1 MKKCL
6 ALILCFCVIAS
17 TFSIFTQAIDIEIDL
32 SDLFNPPAG
41 GDNGNDG
48 GDTGDTGDSG
58 DTGDTGDS
66 GDTDDSGDSGD
77 TDDSGDTGDT
87 GDNGDTGEDS
97 QDKPSSSRPGNGIEV
112 DNHTSGNSDKDKE
125 KEEEKKE
132 EVVYNSKFDDVTEDK
147 WFYSY
152 VTELASK
159 GIVEG
164 YEDGSFRPQNNVT
177 RAEFIKLLVVC
188 MDYPTSAL
196 PSFDDVKE
204 KDWFYSYVSTAVKNG
219 IVVKEEY
226 GNSFK
231 PNEVI
236 SREEA
241 AKLLV
246 RAAGIETGKFET
258 PYADSQDEYVVA
270 LYTICLMQGTVD
282 TESGKRFFNP
292 ETGITRAETST
303 VFSRLLQYKAD
314 PEKFVEEKMEE
325 YGLEELKTVM
335 AATSDFNNEI
345 YGIGVSPMSFY
356 FYTLDKNA
364 DHNFFSNSLLASYES
379 AFSHLPEI
387 FTFTDIMFEK
397 EQIGDSIRIKV
408 FLKSISDTYSLQ
420 DLLDIR
426 QYGEIYADKTVKELF
441 GGIDLSSLSDIEKA
455 RIIYSFLVRNTAF
468 VDESESR
475 DIHYTALGV
484 FSLKQGTCQGFSSAF
499 NMLARSAGL
508 DSCAVSFDNHSF
520 NCILTGGEYLF
531 FDGAYEVSSRLYS
544 PKDSTS
550 VKDEEYS
557 FFALSH
563 DKMQNVHG
571 NFSLP
576 LAFWCTLE

>member
-6 ALILCFCVIAS
+6 ALILCFCMIAS

-32 SDLFNPPAG
+32 SDLFAPPAG
-41 GDNGNDG
+41 GDDGNDG
-48 GDTGDTGDSG
+48 E
-58 DTGDTGDS
+58 
-66 GDTDDSGDSGD
+66 
-77 TDDSGDTGDT
+77 TGDT
-87 GDNGDTGEDS
+87 GDNGDGGETGDTGDTGDAGDDKE
-97 QDKPSSSRPGNGIEV
+97 DKPSTSKPGGGITVV
-112 DNHTSGNSDKDKE
+112 DKTEGSSDKKDND

-132 EVVYNSKFDDVTEDK
+132 EVVVYNSKFDDVPEDK

-159 GIVEG
+159 GIIEG

-188 MDYPTSAL
+188 MGYQESAL

-219 IVVKEEY
+219 VVVKEEY

-236 SREEA
+236 TREEA

-246 RAAGIETGKFET
+246 RAAGVETGKFET
-258 PYADSQDEYVVA
+258 PYADSDDEYVVA

-292 ETGITRAETST
+292 ATGITRAETST

-314 PEKFVEEKMEE
+314 PEKFVKEKTEE
-325 YGLEELKTVM
+325 YGLEELKVLV
-335 AATSDFNNEI
+335 AQTSDFNNEI

-364 DHNFFSNSLLASYES
+364 DHSFFSNSLLSSYES
-379 AFSHLPEI
+379 AFSHLPDF
-387 FTFTDIMFEK
+387 FTFTDINIEK
-397 EQIGDSIRIKV
+397 EQNESSTKIKV
-408 FLKSISDTYSLQ
+408 YLTSTSDTYSLQ

-426 QYGEIYADKTVKELF
+426 QYGEARAYSLIKELSD
-441 GGIDLSSLSDIEKA
+441 GKAMQEMTDLEKA
-455 RIIYSFLVRNTAF
+455 KLIYDYLTQNISFTE
-468 VDESESR
+468 ESESS
-475 DIHYTALGV
+475 DIDYTSLGV
-484 FSLKQGTCQGFSSAF
+484 FTKKQGTCQGFAAAF
-499 NMLARSAGL
+499 NMLARQAGL
-508 DSCAVSFDNHSF
+508 AVCAVSFDNHAF

-531 FDGAYEVSSRLYS
+531 FDAAYEVSSRDFS
-544 PKDSTS
+544 HKDESEL
-550 VKDEEYS
+550 KDEEYS
-557 FFALSH
+557 FFAMSH
-563 DKMQNVHG
+563 EKAQNVHG